1 MNIHSFLNFKILF
14 RIFILLIIF
23 LLLDGFYYFYYNK
36 IMDAFGVSVL
46 DYEPQ
51 SGFNPIIW
59 NENGFVEN
67 LQVLFLIL
75 SIIFVILFI
84 NKQFTNLKKLEK
96 ILILIYI
103 FSINYYLFEEISWGQ
118 HIFHWESPDFI
129 SKINHQNETNIHNI
143 SSVFNELPRNLLL
156 LWCSITFLWIDKI
169 TLKNEF
175 LRKFIFPNV
184 KLKYISYLI
193 IFFFIPN
200 FIVSKLDLL
209 SNAFFHIISFNF
221 VRLSELEELIFN
233 FYILNHS
240 FYLFKSNKIFN

>member
-1 MNIHSFLNFKILF
+1 MNIHSFLNFKIFF
-14 RIFILLIIF
+14 RIFILSIIF

-36 IMDAFGVSVL
+36 IMDAFGVG
-46 DYEPQ
+46 DFKAQ

-67 LQVLFLIL
+67 LQVFFLIV
-75 SIIFVILFI
+75 SIIFVTLFI
-84 NKQFTNLKKLEK
+84 NKQYNNLKKLEK
-96 ILILIYI
+96 LLILIYI
-103 FSINYYLFEEISWGQ
+103 FAINYYLFEEISWGQ
-118 HIFHWESPDFI
+118 HIFNWESPDFI

-156 LWCSITFLWIDKI
+156 LWCGITFLWIDKI
-169 TLKNEF
+169 TLKNQF

-200 FIVSKLDLL
+200 FIVSKLDLFHD
-209 SNAFFHIISFNF
+209 AFFHIISFNF

-240 FYLFKSNKIFN
+240 FYLFKSKI